1 MRTRDGKSRTMSLL
15 AARRVKS
22 LFLLSSLPNETKM
35 RGSGAKIIIKPRRSR
50 QADLSQEPESEPSE
64 NASEQ
69 EDAEAEEDVINDDDE
84 SPKEADDNVSDN
96 NDAGIESVRMPRGR
110 GRPRGRP
117 PGRGVGRPRGRP
129 RGSGRGRGRGRGR
142 GSSITLKLSRRGAD
156 SEGDTGVEGEDSQGA
171 TPAVEDEAIAGGKPY
186 RIVQDKVYILEN
198 DELTTEEDEKGNT
211 KIDENGNL
219 LGGT

>member
-1 MRTRDGKSRTMSLL
+1 MRTRDGKSRRMSLL

-50 QADLSQEPESEPSE
+50 QADLSQEPESEPE

-69 EDAEAEEDVINDDDE
+69 EDAEQPEEDVINDDD
-84 SPKEADDNVSDN
+84 ADDNVSDDN
-96 NDAGIESVRMPRGR
+96 GAGIESVRMPRGR

-156 SEGDTGVEGEDSQGA
+156 SDADTGVEGEDSQGA
-171 TPAVEDEAIAGGKPY
+171 TPAVEDETIAGGKPY